1 MKKEMWKTSNAIL
14 LVLGVALR
22 AVPVN
27 SFMRALPDISP
38 SAHRLRKWIL
48 ASLIVLVNPKP

>member
-1 MKKEMWKTSNAIL
+1 L